1 MDPSD
6 GPESRYETDEFRYQ
20 SGRNLAKAAES
31 YHAGGCAAD
40 PGDRGSVLS
49 TDTSHDD
56 RR

>member
-31 YHAGGCAAD
+31 YYAGGCAAD
-40 PGDRGSVLS
+40 PGDRGKCFI
-49 TDTSHDD
+49 H
-56 RR
+56 RRFSC